1 MWMYE
6 LGNEKDV
13 VISTRVRIARNLK
26 NIRFPFIM
34 DNKEAV
40 YVKNEIKKVVENNK
54 DFNYFELS
62 DIDEL
67 TKLSL
72 VEKHIISK
80 DLIQND
86 RKSAVVMSEDLSTA
100 IMINEE
106 DHIRIQKMCSGLDIE
121 KCCEEAYEIDKLF
134 EDNLD
139 YAYSDKYGYLT
150 TCPTNVGA
158 AMRIS
163 VMLHLPALTEINYI
177 DRLIDE
183 ANRLGISIRGIYGE
197 NTQSLGDIYQISNQ
211 NILGVDEK
219 EVIFKIKEIIKNIID
234 KERKYRKLLLEQNSK
249 LEDTIYRS
257 YGILKYA
264 RSITSEEAY
273 TLISNVKLGINLG
286 ILKDVTLEKI
296 NKISVD
302 INPYTLQLV
311 NKKYMEEDE
320 RDKVRAEYIR
330 EEI

>member
-6 LGNEKDV
+6 LGNEKDI

-26 NIRFPFIM
+26 NIKFPFVM
-34 DNKEAV
+34 DNNEVNFVKEKV
-40 YVKNEIKKVVENNK
+40 KKVIENNNEYK
-54 DFNYFELS
+54 YFELS

-80 DLIQND
+80 DLIKND
-86 RKSAVVMSEDLSTA
+86 NKSALIMSDDLSTS

-121 KCCEEAYEIDKLF
+121 KCSKEAYEIDKMF
-134 EDNLD
+134 ESSLE

-177 DRLIDE
+177 DKLIQE
-183 ANRLGISIRGIYGE
+183 ANRLGISIRGMYGE

-211 NILGVDEK
+211 NILGISEK
-219 EVIFKIKEIIKNIID
+219 DVIYKIKQIINNIID
-234 KERKYRKLLLEQNSK
+234 KERKYRKLLLEQNTK
-249 LEDTIYRS
+249 LEDDIYRS

-264 RSITSEEAY
+264 RSITASEAY
-273 TLISNVKLGINLG
+273 TLISNVKLGVNLN
-286 ILKDVTLEKI
+286 IIKDVTLETL

-302 INPYTLQLV
+302 INPYTLQLI

-320 RDKVRAEYIR
+320 RDRVRAKYIR
-330 EEI
+330 EVI

>member
-6 LGNEKDV
+6 LGNEKDI

-26 NIRFPFIM
+26 NIKFPFVM
-34 DNKEAV
+34 DNNEVNFVKEKV
-40 YVKNEIKKVVENNK
+40 KKVIESNNEYK
-54 DFNYFELS
+54 YFELS

-80 DLIQND
+80 DLIKND
-86 RKSAVVMSEDLSTA
+86 NKSALIMSDDLSTS

-121 KCCEEAYEIDKLF
+121 KCSKEAYEIDKMF
-134 EDNLD
+134 ESSLE

-177 DRLIDE
+177 DKLIQE
-183 ANRLGISIRGIYGE
+183 ANRLGISIRGMYGE

-211 NILGVDEK
+211 NILGISEK
-219 EVIFKIKEIIKNIID
+219 DVIYKIKQIINNIID
-234 KERKYRKLLLEQNSK
+234 KERKYRKLLLEQNTK
-249 LEDTIYRS
+249 LEDDIYRS

-264 RSITSEEAY
+264 RSITASEAY
-273 TLISNVKLGINLG
+273 TLISNVKLGVNLN
-286 ILKDVTLEKI
+286 IIKDVTLETL

-302 INPYTLQLV
+302 INPYTLQLI

-320 RDKVRAEYIR
+320 RDRVRAKYIR
-330 EEI
+330 EVI